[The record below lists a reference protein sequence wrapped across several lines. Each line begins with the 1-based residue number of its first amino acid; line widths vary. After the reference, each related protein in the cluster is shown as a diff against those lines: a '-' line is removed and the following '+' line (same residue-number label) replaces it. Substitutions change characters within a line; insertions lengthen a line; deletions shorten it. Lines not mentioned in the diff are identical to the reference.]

1 MVGKKV
7 GVVGFSSMNGMNGKK
22 RTFSELRH
30 IILIALL
37 SGQQTTN
44 QVSIR
49 TGINWR
55 TVEAHLTFLIGKG
68 YVTEV
73 LKSEYVRIFKL
84 TEKGILHANSLL
96 QQQKTTTD
104 VRMKE
109 KAEEVI
115 QL

>member
-1 MVGKKV
+1 
-7 GVVGFSSMNGMNGKK
+7 MNGMNGKK

-68 YVTEV
+68 LVTEV

-84 TEKGILHANSLL
+84 TKAGEKHASLLL
-96 QQQKTTTD
+96 QQKTAAAAAK
-104 VRMKE
+104 RQEEMKE
-109 KAEEVI
+109 QKEVKEEVI
-115 QL
+115 EL